1 MKSNQYIRLSLLSGN
16 DWNDPEAILFVLLAS
31 VYFPTLCEKNVFF
44 FFQKLKIFFF
54 LHCVYMCIEP

>member
-44 FFQKLKIFFF
+44 FFPKAKDFFF
-54 LHCVYMCIEP
+54 FTLCLYVH